1 LESNWRQNVP
11 GLELVNTQWIRVAR
25 KLSGPFPG
33 QYLAKRDN
41 GQSWWITINYSTSG
55 AQNVTMH
62 TSTTLSWTLL
72 MNAGIIEAD

>member
-1 LESNWRQNVP
+1 MESKWRENVP
-11 GLELVNTQWIRVAR
+11 VLELGNTQWKRVAR
-25 KLSGPFPG
+25 KLAGPFPG

-41 GQSWWITINYSTSG
+41 GQSWWITINYSLAG

-62 TSTTLSWTLL
+62 TTTTQSWTVL